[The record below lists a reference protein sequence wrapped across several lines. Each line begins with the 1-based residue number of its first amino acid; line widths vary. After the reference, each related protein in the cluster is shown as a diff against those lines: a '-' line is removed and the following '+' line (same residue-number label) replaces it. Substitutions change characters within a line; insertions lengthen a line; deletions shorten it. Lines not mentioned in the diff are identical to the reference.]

1 MSCILHDGVQAG
13 AWLQLHEG
21 CGADCWQLQN
31 DEQPHCRFSRR
42 AWKFTIFQEENVDRH
57 YFVVIFIGK
66 RLVFAI
72 FIYACTSFGNFSILH
87 LLLLGGR
94 RRQFSPF
101 ICIVRLTKTGS
112 AISVFSA
119 AIKARLQFIGR
130 EETKYSPFYNKH
142 TDTQGK
148 GELPEF

>member
-1 MSCILHDGVQAG
+1 MMECKRVPDYSCTRAAGLIVDSCRTTSSHIAVLVEGPESSLSFKKKTLIVTILS
-13 AWLQLHEG
+13 L
-21 CGADCWQLQN
+21 
-31 DEQPHCRFSRR
+31 FS
-42 AWKFTIFQEENVDRH
+42 
-57 YFVVIFIGK
+57 
-66 RLVFAI
+66 LVKSWFSPF